1 MSAPAIPVQE
11 PAWLAII
18 RRRLPVVLLTVGLMV
33 FTALVIIPF
42 VWMIVMSVRTTGEI
56 LNDPYG
62 LPRTIRWQNYVQLFF
77 DPGILFYRYYYNS
90 IFVTF
95 FALCLNAFLST
106 LAGYGFGRPRYNFR
120 FRGWLFALLLF
131 GLLLPPQIMY
141 IPQFTMMAR
150 YHLLNSRWSL
160 VLLYAAGGLPVST
173 YLMSTYF
180 AQLPSEMEDAARI
193 DGCSEFRMFWQI
205 MLPLARPALAT
216 VLLVNSLSF
225 WNELLLSVTIVTNP
239 DLRTLPAAMFN
250 FIGENAA
257 DYAMAAT
264 SLVAAMLPLLIL
276 YLVLSER
283 FIEGM
288 TAGAVKG

>member
-1 MSAPAIPVQE
+1 MATPAVPIQE
-11 PAWLAII
+11 PTWLATT
-18 RRRLPVVLLTVGLMV
+18 RRRLPVVLLTAALMV

-42 VWMIVMSVRTTGEI
+42 VWMILMSVRTTGEI
-56 LNDPYG
+56 LNNPYG
-62 LPRTIRWQNYVQLFF
+62 LPQIIRWQNYLKLFF
-77 DPGILFYRYYYNS
+77 DPGIRFYRYYYNS
-90 IFVTF
+90 LFVTF
-95 FALCLNAFLST
+95 FALCLNAFLAT
-106 LAGYGFGRPRYNFR
+106 LAGYGFGRPRYDFR

-160 VLLYAAGGLPVST
+160 VLLYAALGLPVST

-193 DGCSEFRMFWQI
+193 DGCGELRMFWQI

-216 VLLVNSLSF
+216 VLLVNSLAF

-239 DLRTLPAAMFN
+239 ELRTLPAAMFN

-264 SLVAAMLPLLIL
+264 SLVASMLPLLIL

>member
-1 MSAPAIPVQE
+1 MAAPELVTQGPTWQE
-11 PAWLAII
+11 RVLP
-18 RRRLPVVLLTVGLMV
+18 RLRTLLITAVLLV
-33 FTALVIIPF
+33 FTALVLIPF
-42 VWMIVMSVRTTGEI
+42 VWMILMSVRNTGEI
-56 LNDPYG
+56 LNAPYG
-62 LPRTIRWQNYVQLFF
+62 LPTIIRWQNYLTLFL
-77 DPGILFYRYYYNS
+77 DPGIRFYRYYFNS

-95 FALCLNAFLST
+95 FALLLTAGLST

-120 FRGWLFALLLF
+120 FRGWLFAMLLF
-131 GLLLPPQIMY
+131 GLLLPSQILY

-160 VLLYAAGGLPVST
+160 VLLYTAMGLPVST

-193 DGCSEFRMFWQI
+193 DGCSELRMFWQI

-216 VLLVNSLSF
+216 VLLVNSLTF
-225 WNELLLSVTIVTNP
+225 WNELLLAVTILNKP
-239 DLRTLPAAMFN
+239 ELRTLPAAMFI
-250 FIGENAA
+250 FVGENAA

-288 TAGAVKG
+288 TAGALKG

>member
-1 MSAPAIPVQE
+1 MSAPAIPFQE
-11 PAWLAII
+11 PAWLAGV
-18 RRRLPVVLLTVGLMV
+18 RRRLPLVLLTAGLMV

-62 LPRTIRWQNYVQLFF
+62 LPQIIHWQNYVKLFF
-77 DPGILFYRYYYNS
+77 DPGIRFYRYYYNS
-90 IFVTF
+90 LFVTF
-95 FALCLNAFLST
+95 FALCLNALLAT

-205 MLPLARPALAT
+205 MLPLARP
-216 VLLVNSLSF
+216 
-225 WNELLLSVTIVTNP
+225 IVTNP

>member
-1 MSAPAIPVQE
+1 MNARPVPVQE
-11 PAWLAII
+11 PAWLASV
-18 RRRLPVVLLTVGLMV
+18 RRRLPLVLLTAGLMV

-42 VWMIVMSVRTTGEI
+42 VWMILMSVRTTGEI

-62 LPRTIRWQNYVQLFF
+62 LPQIIRWQNYVKLFF
-77 DPGILFYRYYYNS
+77 DPGIRFYRYYYNS
-90 IFVTF
+90 LFVTF
-95 FALCLNAFLST
+95 FALCLNALLAT

-160 VLLYAAGGLPVST
+160 VLLYAALGLPVST

-225 WNELLLSVTIVTNP
+225 WNELLLSVTMVTNP

-288 TAGAVKG
+288 TAGAIKG